1 VPSGTDYERTD
12 KRREQPKAM
21 RCIGLIVLALSSLSG
36 WTQNLVVNPSFEEYS
51 NCPTDFAQIDSVV
64 GWESIFS
71 SPDYFNACADDAMT
85 VPYNPLGYQWPSEGL
100 GYAGL
105 GFYDIWDKEYMQGR
119 LVTPMQPGVLTY
131 VSMRVSP
138 GGFGYPG
145 WTSPKLMA
153 SHIGMRF
160 STQPLGIQTAYGTL
174 EFNTAGLYLPTI
186 LNDTANWTV
195 LSTAF
200 IPDSAYAYLQ
210 IGNFFA
216 DSLCQWVEVDPA
228 IDGWLV
234 AYAFV
239 DMVCVSQQPGVCD
252 PVIGIGEV
260 PAVRTPSGIAFQ
272 DVLSVSLEAWGLE
285 GAVEQ
290 AELFDARGC
299 LVRSMALH
307 GSSFLQWHLPDLST
321 GLYVLELKLRDRPS
335 VRIRSLKY

>member
-1 VPSGTDYERTD
+1 MRSTD
-12 KRREQPKAM
+12 
-21 RCIGLIVLALSSLSG
+21 LIVLALGPLNG
-36 WTQNLVVNPSFEEYS
+36 WAQNLVVNPSFEEYTS
-51 NCPTDFAQIDSVV
+51 CPTYLDQITHVV
-64 GWESIFS
+64 GWEGLFI
-71 SPDYFNACADDAMT
+71 SPDYYNACADDTMT
-85 VPYNPLGYQWPSEGL
+85 VPYNPLGYQWPSDGV

-105 GFYDIWDKEYMQGR
+105 GYFDIWFKEYMQGR
-119 LVTPMQPGVLTY
+119 LVAPLQPGVLTY

-153 SHIGMRF
+153 SHIGLRF
-160 STQPLGIQTAYGTL
+160 STQALGAQTAYGSL
-174 EFNTAGLYLPTI
+174 EFNTAALYLPTI

-195 LSTAF
+195 ISTAF

-228 IDGWLV
+228 PDGIWA

-252 PVIGIGEV
+252 PVSGLGEQIAASL
-260 PAVRTPSGIAFQ
+260 PQGIAFR
-272 DVLSVSLEAWGLE
+272 DVLEIPLEGWGLS
-285 GAVEQ
+285 GA
-290 AELFDARGC
+290 AEHADLFDARGR
-299 LVRSMALH
+299 LLRSS
-307 GSSFLQWHLPDLST
+307 GVEGRSTLQWQLADLPT
-321 GLYVLELKLRDRPS
+321 GLYVLVVQLRDRPS